1 MSGLRA
7 AVLAPS
13 LLLAALFAGVAPPLA
28 AAHESGAAPPGA
40 QPAARGGSGAAP
52 AEPPPGAGR
61 APVPGVVVQAP
72 EPRFVAPTRRDSIG
86 RIWAPVMIDGRGPF
100 RLVLDTGASGSA
112 ITAQVAAALGLRPDF
127 SHPVLVRGVTGNA
140 IVATVRAGSLA
151 VGDLEIR
158 SVTLPIVA
166 DALGGADGVLGTD
179 GFADKRVDIDFLH
192 DRITIA
198 RSHGRSAPI
207 GFVTLSLERSGPGL
221 LMVAGSVDEVKVHA
235 VIDTG
240 AQRSIGNEAL
250 RAALVSRHAQ
260 GTPDKIFDVTTSVQG
275 GEMFESPPIVLGG
288 IEIRGARIT
297 YGEVRIFEHWHL
309 TREPAL
315 LIGMDALG
323 LLDALIIDYRLREL
337 QLQPH

>member
-1 MSGLRA
+1 MSGSCA
-7 AVLAPS
+7 AVLVRRA
-13 LLLAALFAGVAPPLA
+13 LLAVLLAGAVLPPCTHAGNAGPVQSAPRP
-28 AAHESGAAPPGA
+28 
-40 QPAARGGSGAAP
+40 PAAQVPSP
-52 AEPPPGAGR
+52 A
-61 APVPGVVVQAP
+61 VVVRAP
-72 EPRFVAPTRRDSIG
+72 EPRFVAPTRRDRIG

-112 ITAQVAAALGLRPDF
+112 ITSQVARTLGLTPDL

-140 IVATVRAGSLA
+140 IVPTVRVGSLR

-158 SVTLPIVA
+158 SATLPIIA
-166 DALGGADGVLGTD
+166 DALGGAEGVLGTD
-179 GFADKRVDIDFLH
+179 GLSDKRIEIDFLD

-207 GFVTLSLERSGPGL
+207 GFITLPLERSGPGL
-221 LMVAGSVDEVKVHA
+221 LMVRGSVDQVKVHA

-260 GTPDKIFDVTTSVQG
+260 GTPDQIFDVTTAVQG
-275 GEMFESPPIVLGG
+275 GEMFISPPIVLGG
-288 IEIRGARIT
+288 IEIHGARIT

-315 LIGMDALG
+315 VIGMDALG
-323 LLDALIIDYRLREL
+323 LLDSLIIDYRLREL